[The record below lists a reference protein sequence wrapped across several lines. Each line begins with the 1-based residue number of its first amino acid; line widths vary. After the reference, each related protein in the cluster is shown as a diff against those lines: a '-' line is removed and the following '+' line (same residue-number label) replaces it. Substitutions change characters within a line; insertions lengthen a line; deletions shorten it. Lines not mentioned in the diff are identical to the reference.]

1 MNYELGNYELG
12 ITNLFTEV
20 RLRIREYFHI
30 SINQINQYS
39 HSVNGFRRKALYG
52 IHLVRNYELVYRR

>member
-12 ITNLFTEV
+12 ITNLSTEV
-20 RLRIREYFHI
+20 RLRITEYFHI
-30 SINQINQYS
+30 SINQINQDS

-52 IHLVRNYELVYRR
+52 IHLTRK